1 MRKEIILNSNQ
12 LPRLLGVTKSVKPE
26 LAIWMRSAP
35 EKKRWRVSI
44 TEYRNDRSIEQNRLQ
59 RLWLKE
65 AEQQG
70 DMSAEEYRG
79 HCKLHFG
86 VKIMKRDSE
95 QFSEVY
101 DRLIRPRPYVEKLEL
116 MMIPMDMPVT
126 RIMNTKQKAEYLS
139 EMCKHFVITCGF
151 QLTDPGEYL

>member
-1 MRKEIILNSNQ
+1 MRKELILNSNQ
-12 LPRLLGVTKSVKPE
+12 LPRLLGVTNNVKPD

-35 EKKRWRVSI
+35 EDKRWRVEI
-44 TEYRNDRSIEQNRLQ
+44 KEYRNDRSYEQNRLQ

-65 AEQQG
+65 AQKQG
-70 DMSAEEYRG
+70 DQTAEQYRG

-86 VKIMKRDSE
+86 VPIMRRDSE
-95 QFSEVY
+95 EFQEVY
-101 DRLIRPRPYVEKLEL
+101 DRLIRPRPYEEKLEL

-139 EMCKHFVITCGF
+139 EMCRFFAGECGF
-151 QLTDPGEYL
+151 HLTDPGGYL